1 MIMGRRAG
9 VDARIDD
16 TTSELEVLVV
26 SEEEVVEEE
35 EEEVEVVVLREVN
48 LCDGRFAT
56 TMMME
61 SRHPRRARL
70 RRIVGVCLFLALTG
84 IVYLGYFC
92 PDHVCALTNRE
103 IKESIRVAESLSA
116 PVGSAALSSVSI
128 EFDKNGLLS
137 VHPAFKLQ
145 SIQGSLGYDDV
156 FANDTFQFDI
166 NAHDVMVFLHI
177 QKTGGTLFGKHL
189 VRDLELQRPCSCQ
202 RRRKRC
208 FCFRP
213 NRNENWLFSRYSTGW
228 KCGLHADWTE
238 LTNCVDTELDK
249 IEGEGIKRRYF
260 YLTIIRDPVARYLSE
275 FKHVQRGAT
284 WRGARHWCGGTQAN
298 IPQCYNGSSW
308 KNVTL
313 EQFMACSYNLAS
325 NRQTRML
332 ADLSIVGCY
341 NSTLSSTDRDRLML
355 ASAKHNLQYM
365 PFFMLTEYQKVGQYT
380 FEETFKMR
388 FAIAFEQHNATLSA
402 ATMAILSTEQLD
414 TVRRLNSLDLELYEF
429 AKNLAFQR
437 FKRLRDRDP
446 HFVQR
451 FQHLGEL
458 PSRQSVTEFNWD
470 SVIEDTTE

>member
-1 MIMGRRAG
+1 MGRRAG
-9 VDARIDD
+9 VDARIDA

-26 SEEEVVEEE
+26 SEETEVEEE
-35 EEEVEVVVLREVN
+35 EEEEEEQQRVVN
-48 LCDGRFAT
+48 LCDRRSAT
-56 TMMME
+56 ME
-61 SRHPRRARL
+61 RHPRRARL

-103 IKESIRVAESLSA
+103 IKESVRVSESLSV

-177 QKTGGTLFGKHL
+177 QKT
-189 VRDLELQRPCSCQ
+189 EL
-202 RRRKRC
+202 
-208 FCFRP
+208 
-213 NRNENWLFSRYSTGW
+213 N
-228 KCGLHADWTE
+228 
-238 LTNCVDTELDK
+238 K

-308 KNVTL
+308 KNVSL
-313 EQFMACSYNLAS
+313 EQFMACPYNLAS

-341 NSTLSSTDRDRLML
+341 NSTLSSIDRDRLML
-355 ASAKHNLQYM
+355 ASAKHNLQFM
-365 PFFMLTEYQKVGQYT
+365 PFFMLTEYQK
-380 FEETFKMR
+380 
-388 FAIAFEQHNATLSA
+388 
-402 ATMAILSTEQLD
+402 
-414 TVRRLNSLDLELYEF
+414 
-429 AKNLAFQR
+429 
-437 FKRLRDRDP
+437 
-446 HFVQR
+446 
-451 FQHLGEL
+451 
-458 PSRQSVTEFNWD
+458 
-470 SVIEDTTE
+470 